1 MQILHTERRTAVKTL
16 AVERASDRAYAT
28 LKAEIVDW
36 ELPPG
41 TVLGEVEQAARL
53 GVSRTPLREA
63 LARLAADGL
72 VGPQAGRGLV
82 VTPVSIDDVVLMY
95 ELRTALETQ
104 AARLAALR
112 RDPEP
117 FTELKLELSRITE
130 LLASDDD
137 AHHGYYDLVARFDS
151 AIDAA
156 VGNAYLVAS
165 LRSLRAHVARARRLA
180 RRSEARLILAA
191 AEHLAI
197 VRAIID
203 GDGELAAH
211 ATHVHLSNALRGIR
225 EAAQPEPAASEHAE
239 NTAA

>member
-1 MQILHTERRTAVKTL
+1 M
-16 AVERASDRAYAT
+16 AVERASDRAYAS
-28 LKAEIVDW
+28 LKAEILDW

-104 AARLAALR
+104 AARLAAAR
-112 RDPEP
+112 RDPAP
-117 FTELKLELSRITE
+117 FVELERELSRITE
-130 LLASDDD
+130 LLASDDE
-137 AHHGYYDLVARFDS
+137 AHHGYYDLVARFDL
-151 AIDAA
+151 AIETA
-156 VGNAYLVAS
+156 VGNSYLVSS

-225 EAAQPEPAASEHAE
+225 DAAPAEIARPDASAW
-239 NTAA
+239 AS

>member
-1 MQILHTERRTAVKTL
+1 M
-16 AVERASDRAYAT
+16 AVERASDRAYST
-28 LKAEIVDW
+28 LKAEILEW

-41 TVLGEVEQAARL
+41 TVLGEVEQAARI

-63 LARLAADGL
+63 LARLVSDGL

-82 VTPVSIDDVVLMY
+82 VTQVSIDDVVLLY

-104 AARLAALR
+104 AARLAAAR
-112 RDPEP
+112 RDPAP
-117 FTELKLELSRITE
+117 FAELELELERITD
-130 LLASDDD
+130 LLASDDE
-137 AHHGYYDLVARFDS
+137 AHHGYYDLVARFDQ
-151 AIDAA
+151 AIDDA

-165 LRSLRAHVARARRLA
+165 LRTLRTHVARARRLA
-180 RRSEARLILAA
+180 RRSEARLTLAA

-203 GDGELAAH
+203 GDGELAAY

-225 EAAQPEPAASEHAE
+225 DAAPPESVSPDAPAWAS
-239 NTAA
+239 

>member
-1 MQILHTERRTAVKTL
+1 V

-28 LKAEIVDW
+28 LKAEILDW
-36 ELPPG
+36 DLPPG

-63 LARLAADGL
+63 MARLVADGL

-82 VTPVSIDDVVLMY
+82 VTPVSIDDVVLLY
-95 ELRTALETQ
+95 ELRTALETH
-104 AARLAALR
+104 AARLAAAR
-112 RDPEP
+112 RNPAA
-117 FTELKLELSRITE
+117 FSELELALSRITD

-137 AHHGYYDLVARFDS
+137 AHHGYYDLVARFDL
-151 AIDAA
+151 AIDEA
-156 VGNAYLVAS
+156 VGNSYLVAS
-165 LRSLRAHVARARRLA
+165 LRSLRSHVARARRLA
-180 RRSEARLILAA
+180 RRSEARLTLAA

-225 EAAQPEPAASEHAE
+225 DAALADPPPGNASAW
-239 NTAA
+239 AS

>member
-1 MQILHTERRTAVKTL
+1 MRILHTERSSGGGDV

-36 ELPPG
+36 QLPPG

-63 LARLAADGL
+63 LARLAAEGL

-112 RDPEP
+112 RDPKP
-117 FTELKLELSRITE
+117 FTELELELSRITE

-156 VGNAYLVAS
+156 VGNAYLVSS

-225 EAAQPEPAASEHAE
+225 DAAQPEPASSGLSEH
-239 NTAA
+239 TAA